1 MLPYRK
7 KSWVRV
13 LLIFRTLLKRLKKF
27 TCKGNGFVQ
36 NHILVEFSS
45 KKTNE
50 ARIFREITILWRPM
64 FIIVQ
69 SVIVL
74 WRELNYVKIPQSD
87 ANKSA
92 NLWGILRGKVS
103 SQSLTSLAR
112 VRIKYTSS
120 TRLRCLFLLE
130 TIPY

>member
-27 TCKGNGFVQ
+27 TCKGNGLVQ
-36 NHILVEFSS
+36 NHKLVKFLS

-50 ARIFREITILWRPM
+50 ARIFREITILLRPIC
-64 FIIVQ
+64 IIVQ

-74 WRELNYVKIPQSD
+74 WRELNYVKIPQGD

-92 NLWGILRGKVS
+92 NLWGILRAKGGVVPPS
-103 SQSLTSLAR
+103 
-112 VRIKYTSS
+112 V
-120 TRLRCLFLLE
+120 FN
-130 TIPY
+130 